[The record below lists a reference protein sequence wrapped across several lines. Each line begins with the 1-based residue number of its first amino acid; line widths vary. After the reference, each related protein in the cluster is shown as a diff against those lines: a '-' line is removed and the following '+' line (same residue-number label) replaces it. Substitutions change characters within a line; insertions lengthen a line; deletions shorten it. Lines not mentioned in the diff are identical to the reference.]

1 MYKKKILLLCLT
13 LALVMAGCGG
23 KDNTEN
29 SDVTTEG
36 SAVAVP
42 TADLSDIVVEEE
54 EKTEE
59 ESKTEPVQETEPAQE
74 EYIYDESE
82 ELTCVLPKGFEAYPD
97 EEGLYVHKSFPK
109 DTSTISYV
117 ITDSDSEEVTRE
129 MLETD
134 LEADYLDAYGDEV
147 DVKVNEFKVVKIDG
161 RKSLR
166 IKLEYEFKGV
176 EYEQLMYYIYNGADA
191 HVLNFTQEKGGKWTE
206 EFETCGESIVFE

>member
-1 MYKKKILLLCLT
+1 MYKKKTLLLCLT
-13 LALVMAGCGG
+13 LALVMAGCGS

-59 ESKTEPVQETEPAQE
+59 ESKTEPVQETEPEQE

-82 ELTCVLPKGFEAYPD
+82 ELTCVLPKGFEVYPD

-109 DTSTISYV
+109 DASTISYV

-147 DVKVNEFKVVKIDG
+147 DVKVNEFEVVKIDG

-206 EFETCGESIVFE
+206 EFETCGESIAFE